1 MTENTNKLQDAT
13 NKWLIKDYSKAEA
26 ERVSK
31 VQQKQNVKEQI
42 ENNIKLALD
51 NVEKKIPEYT
61 LPKMKQF
68 FSLTKNS
75 KTTLVLRY
83 GSKIF
88 YKGIIDDVVISPLSD
103 NSYSNKP
110 DNFVAKK
117 AILQNCLEMLKN
129 EKWFDENY
137 KKYETAKN
145 ESMKKAKKTRAE
157 NKKNNTTNK
166 KLKAKAKAEK
176 AAEIKSEK

>member
-1 MTENTNKLQDAT
+1 MVENSNKSHDAT
-13 NKWLIKDYSKAEA
+13 NKWIIKDYSKSEA

-31 VQQKQNVKEQI
+31 VQQKQNVKTQI
-42 ENNIKLALD
+42 ENNIKLAME
-51 NVEKKIPEYT
+51 NANKEIPEYT

-68 FSLTKNS
+68 FSLTKNN

-88 YKGIIDDVVISPLSD
+88 YKGIIDDAIITSLGNELS
-103 NSYSNKP
+103 SNAK
-110 DNFVAKK
+110 DNFIAKK
-117 AILQNCLEMLKN
+117 AILTNCLELLNN

-157 NKKNNTTNK
+157 NKKNNLTNK
-166 KLKAKAKAEK
+166 KSKTKSKMTES
-176 AAEIKSEK
+176 EIKSAE

>member
-1 MTENTNKLQDAT
+1 MAENNNKMQDT
-13 NKWLIKDYSKAEA
+13 SNKWVIKDYSKTEA
-26 ERVSK
+26 ERISK
-31 VQQKQNVKEQI
+31 VQQKQNVKMQI

-51 NVEKKIPEYT
+51 NVNKKIPEYT

-68 FSLTKNS
+68 FSSTKNN

-88 YKGIIDDVVISPLSD
+88 YKGIIDDSIVSVSSD
-103 NSYSNKP
+103 SSFERKE

-117 AILQNCLEMLKN
+117 AILNNCLDMLNN

-137 KKYETAKN
+137 KKYEASKN
-145 ESMKKAKKTRAE
+145 ESLKKAKKTRAE

-166 KLKAKAKAEK
+166 KLKAKTEK
-176 AAEIKSEK
+176 ATEAKSEK

>member
-1 MTENTNKLQDAT
+1 MVENTNKSQDTT
-13 NKWLIKDYSKAEA
+13 NKWVIKDYSKAEA

-31 VQQKQNVKEQI
+31 VQQKQNVKKQI
-42 ENNIKLALD
+42 ENNINLAIE
-51 NVEKKIPEYT
+51 NANKKIPEYT

-68 FSLTKNS
+68 FSLTKNE
-75 KTTLVLRY
+75 KTILVLRY

-88 YKGIIDDVVISPLSD
+88 YKGIIDDVIISSLSN
-103 NSYSNKP
+103 NSYSNNP
-110 DNFVAKK
+110 DNFIAKK

-137 KKYETAKN
+137 KKYEAAKN

-166 KLKAKAKAEK
+166 KSKAKSKTTESETKSAE
-176 AAEIKSEK
+176 

>member
-1 MTENTNKLQDAT
+1 MTETGNKTKEFLTQ
-13 NKWLIKDYSKAEA
+13 WIIKDYSKAEA

-31 VQQKQNVKEQI
+31 VQQKQNVKTQI
-42 ENNIKLALD
+42 ESNIKLALD

-88 YKGIIDDVVISPLSD
+88 YKGIIDDVIISPLSND
-103 NSYSNKP
+103 SYSNKP

-117 AILQNCLEMLKN
+117 AILQNCLELLSN

-166 KLKAKAKAEK
+166 KLKAKSKTTESETKSAE
-176 AAEIKSEK
+176 

>member
-1 MTENTNKLQDAT
+1 MAENNNKMQDSS
-13 NKWLIKDYSKAEA
+13 NKWVIKDYSKTEA
-26 ERVSK
+26 ERISK
-31 VQQKQNVKEQI
+31 VQQKQNVKAQI
-42 ENNIKLALD
+42 ESNIKLALD
-51 NVEKKIPEYT
+51 NVSKKIPEYT

-68 FSLTKNS
+68 FSSTKNN

-88 YKGIIDDVVISPLSD
+88 YKGIIDDAIVSVSSN
-103 NSYSNKP
+103 NSFEGKE
-110 DNFVAKK
+110 DNFIAKK
-117 AILQNCLEMLKN
+117 VILENCLDLLKN

-137 KKYETAKN
+137 KKYEASKN
-145 ESMKKAKKTRAE
+145 ESLKKAKKTRAE

-176 AAEIKSEK
+176 TAETKSEK